1 MSLLKAQ
8 IRTLLTNEIGADLDD
23 QLEQAKR
30 EVHETTGAKA
40 AYATAQECI
49 KQLLPHLKKDID
61 DGKYSLEQGNEIS
74 KWIQRAS
81 GVVESLGL
89 QSTHTLLA
97 KHGAVAQNERLVA
110 IVRKRFEGEK
120 SKYEELAKKVLPPET
135 SEHVEADPTAPA
147 APKSI
152 KQLRLEEAARE
163 AAAGAQG
170 TLEPPVLPVEPEEPP
185 LVPAVPEKHGKA
197 NGKRGKGSRGAA
209 HA

>member
-23 QLEQAKR
+23 QLEHAKR
-30 EVHETTGAKA
+30 EVQETTGAKA

-61 DGKYSLEQGNEIS
+61 DGKYTLEQGNEIS

-81 GVVESLGL
+81 GVCESLGV
-89 QSTHTLLA
+89 QATHTLLA
-97 KHGAVAQNERLVA
+97 KNGAVAQNERLVA
-110 IVRKRFEGEK
+110 LVRKRFEGEK
-120 SKYEELAKKVLPPET
+120 AKYEDLAKKVLPPET
-135 SEHVEADPTAPA
+135 GGPVEADPTAPA

-163 AAAGAQG
+163 AAQG
-170 TLEPPVLPVEPEEPP
+170 SLEPPVLHVEPDEP
-185 LVPAVPEKHGKA
+185 LPAPMPPDKYGKA